1 MRLLRWA
8 ILVALPLVP
17 ALGTGL
23 VLRAAG
29 SPWAPWAAL
38 GVGLAVGALGLA
50 LDGLW
55 ARSLAGRAHALTTSG
70 PTLPEAGATLHP
82 AQAALDVAVARL
94 HVRWLEQ
101 SAALQRDAETLRAT
115 LDGMAEGLWITDR
128 SGTLLRTNRA
138 LRELL
143 FTTRRMVGERPASV
157 LRNEEL
163 EAAVARACEEGR
175 STTLEVSIE
184 GLRPRQLA
192 VFVTPLAGDQAGS
205 TAVFRDITDLRRLE
219 KVRKDFV
226 ANVSHELRT
235 PITAIRGYAETL
247 QNGALKDTVMA
258 PRMVEIIHRQS
269 ERLSELVEDLL
280 ELSQLEGQELQLESE
295 PVELS
300 ISLQRASEA
309 VRVKAMGKQIQLRLE
324 SEPELWVMG
333 DTRAVEQVLLN
344 LMDNAVKYTPAG
356 GNVYVR
362 AQARDG
368 KAQVTVRDTGLG
380 MEPKHLERIFERFYR
395 VDKGRSRD
403 MGGTGLG
410 LSIVKHLVGAMGGD
424 IRAESQLH
432 VGTTFTLSLT
442 LTGAPEAFEG

>member
-1 MRLLRWA
+1 MRALRRA
-8 ILVALPLVP
+8 ILVALLLVP
-17 ALGTGL
+17 GLATWLLLRVEASAWAALPVSLGTCALGL
-23 VLRAAG
+23 VLDA
-29 SPWAPWAAL
+29 
-38 GVGLAVGALGLA
+38 
-50 LDGLW
+50 LW
-55 ARSLAGRAHALTTSG
+55 ARSLAERARALTTSG
-70 PTLPEAGATLHP
+70 PTLPESGATLHP

-94 HVRWLEQ
+94 HASWLEQ
-101 SAALQRDAETLRAT
+101 SEVLQRDAETLRAT

-143 FTTRRMVGERPASV
+143 FTTRPMVGERPSSV

-163 EAAVARACEEGR
+163 ELAVLRACDEGR
-175 STTLEVSIE
+175 NSTLEVAIE

-205 TAVFRDITDLRRLE
+205 AAVFRDITELRRLE

-247 QNGALKDTVMA
+247 QNGALKDAVMA

-295 PVELS
+295 LVELPTS
-300 ISLQRASEA
+300 IQRAAEA
-309 VRVKAMGKQIQLRLE
+309 VRVKAAGKQIQLQLE
-324 SEPELWVMG
+324 AEPGIGVMG

-356 GNVYVR
+356 GMVYVR
-362 AQARDG
+362 ASARDG
-368 KAQVTVRDTGLG
+368 KAVVTVRDTGLG

-424 IRAESQLH
+424 IRAESRLH

-442 LTGAPEAFEG
+442 LADAPAAREG